1 MQEIFIIIKTDNTE
15 INYSIKDFLPKK
27 NDRKVI
33 KNRGGD
39 GETNDDFYEDG
50 VNSLVK

>member
-1 MQEIFIIIKTDNTE
+1 MQEIFIINTDNTK
-15 INYSIKDFLPKK
+15 INFTFKDFLPKK
-27 NDRKVI
+27 EERKAI

-50 VNSLVK
+50 IASLVK

>member
-1 MQEIFIIIKTDNTE
+1 MQEIVNIITTENTQ

-27 NDRKVI
+27 NERKVI
-33 KNRGGD
+33 KKRGGD

-50 VNSLVK
+50 IISLVK